1 MNSLE
6 SLCRARGLVL
16 MAGLVIA
23 GLLFA
28 STASGQQPITYQ
40 GQLKQSG
47 TPFTGLADLEFRLYD
62 SLAGGAQVGSAIAR
76 NAWPVEDG
84 LFQVELDFGAG
95 SFGADP
101 RWLQIAV
108 DGTMLTPRQRVHAAP
123 MAMFALAGNEGP
135 PGADGA
141 PGPSGADGA
150 EGPPGDSH
158 WVINGTATAYM
169 DGNVGIGVLDPAG
182 TLDVHGNSSIGLPLM
197 QLYETEDDFARLT
210 FANAVSDRFWSL
222 AALTR
227 GDNLLLDRFNLF
239 HSVSG
244 DLVRI
249 DGEGNIGLG
258 GNAPNSVYPLSV
270 RGGMLLTRD
279 SGPGTLAHLAIT
291 ETAGS
296 EAVRQLFWNSEASRG
311 WRIDSVVDPLDPASE
326 RWSLSTTGTGVNA
339 DVLSVLGSRAVGIG
353 YPAPPAALTVR
364 SRDAFRWTS
373 GNGRGD
379 FYVGD
384 GSVGLSMGVALGGG
398 GRGVSSIWTKGGV
411 EHLFIGS
418 ADHGLTMGILPGLV
432 GINTGGPTA
441 TLDVNGSARVRGLSH
456 IDAAPR
462 NVHADAQGNLSTE
475 RRESFLAIPSTA
487 FRPSLSSVVS
497 LAAPT
502 TFVLQAGVS
511 GSSAHAIAPVT
522 ALPHGATVTAL
533 DIWFYDA
540 SPDGLLV
547 ILVEC
552 PHTATNW
559 TPGVA
564 GECTEIA
571 RVETTGQSVALT
583 RTAQAP
589 SLLGNL
595 IDHELNAYHLFA
607 SSPGWD
613 SDLFLRSARLRFE
626 Y

>member
-101 RWLQIAV
+101 RWLQITV
-108 DGTMLTPRQRVHAAP
+108 DGSTLTPRQRVHAAP

-141 PGPSGADGA
+141 

-158 WVINGTATAYM
+158 WIINGTATAYL
-169 DGNVGIGVLDPAG
+169 DGNVGVGVPDPAG
-182 TLDVHGNSSIGLPLM
+182 ALDVHGNSSIGFPQM
-197 QLYETEDDFARLT
+197 QLFETEDDFARLT
-210 FANAVSDRFWSL
+210 FANAVSDRFWTL

-244 DLVRI
+244 DLVRV
-249 DGEGNIGLG
+249 DGEGNVGLG
-258 GNAPNSVYPLSV
+258 GNPPNSVYRLSV
-270 RGGMLLTRD
+270 GGGMLLTRD
-279 SGPGTLAHLAIT
+279 SAPGTLAHLAIT
-291 ETAGS
+291 ESAGS
-296 EAVRQLFWNSEASRG
+296 EAVRQLFWNSAASRG
-311 WRIDSVVDPLDPASE
+311 WRIDSVVDTVDPDSE
-326 RWSLSTTGTGVNA
+326 RWSLSTTGTGINA
-339 DVLSVLGSRAVGIG
+339 EVLSVLGSRAVGIG
-353 YPAPPAALTVR
+353 YPAPPAALSVR
-364 SRDAFRWTS
+364 SRDAWSWTN

-384 GSVGLSMGVALGGG
+384 GLVGLSMGVALGGG
-398 GRGVSSIWTKGGV
+398 GRGVSRIWTNGGV

-418 ADHGLTMGILPGLV
+418 ATHGLTMGILPGQV
-432 GINTGGPTA
+432 GVNTGGPTA
-441 TLDVNGSARVRGLSH
+441 ALDVNGDARVRDLGH
-456 IDAAPR
+456 AEATPR
-462 NVHADAQGNLSTE
+462 NVHADAQGNLSTAP
-475 RRESFLAIPSTA
+475 RESFLAVPSTA
-487 FRPSLSSVVS
+487 FAPFFSLIPHAATPTAFGLQNGTSGSDGYA
-497 LAAPT
+497 AAPIE
-502 TFVLQAGVS
+502 
-511 GSSAHAIAPVT
+511 AI
-522 ALPHGATVTAL
+522 PHGAAVTGL
-533 DIWFYDA
+533 DIWFFDA
-540 SPDGLLV
+540 SPENLV
-547 ILVEC
+547 AILVEC
-552 PHTATNW
+552 PHTASEW
-559 TPGVA
+559 LPGVS
-564 GECTEIA
+564 GECSEIA
-571 RVETTGQSVALT
+571 RVETTGQSLTTT

-589 SLLGNL
+589 SLPANR
-595 IDHELNAYHLFA
+595 IDHETNAYHLFVTA
-607 SSPGWD
+607 GVWGN
-613 SDLFLRSARLRFE
+613 DLFLRSARLRFTH
-626 Y
+626 